1 MLRDLLYLAWII
13 VCPGLVRTANR
24 TPVLATP
31 VIERAT
37 AQPGGCV
44 IVLVLFALALAGA
57 GIGASVPHLIAEQ
70 LPHRN
75 AFGQVMDTNVDV
87 LGRLAQVVGGVC
99 GFYIALRA
107 IWLWCVIG
115 TVVGGICLLNSAVN
129 YVTGGPLR

>member
-13 VCPGLVRTANR
+13 ACPGLVRTANR

-44 IVLVLFALALAGA
+44 IALVLFALALAGA

-75 AFGQVMDTNVDV
+75 A
-87 LGRLAQVVGGVC
+87 LAQVVGGVC
-99 GFYIALRA
+99 GFYVALRA

-115 TVVGGICLLNSAVN
+115 TVVGAIYLLNSAAN
-129 YVTGGPLR
+129 YVIGGPLR